1 MQESSAGL
9 EEARLHAQSDMSCV
23 ASEACVAVH
32 LLSSPSA
39 QGSPYLQYCT
49 KLWRAQRALLLIL
62 AQAAGIE
69 GVPAQEVH
77 CWQLQ
82 RAAAE
87 SAPVVL
93 EYPHL

>member
-1 MQESSAGL
+1 MQESSAGP
-9 EEARLHAQSDMSCV
+9 EEAWPHAQSHMSCV
-23 ASEACVAVH
+23 VSEACVAMH

-39 QGSPYLQYCT
+39 QRSPYLQNCT
-49 KLWRAQRALLLIL
+49 ELWGTQRALQLVL